1 MVAAAPSAP
10 AAGLLSAAGGGPDWR
25 LASRGVLGLAVPWA
39 LAQLLAWP
47 ALTGVGVAAFL
58 LAFGDAA
65 GGRGGQRRFLIAS
78 GVGACAVASGVLAGG
93 HWLSA
98 ALGMAVWGVA
108 TALAGVYG
116 AAAATMALPVA
127 WSYLEIG
134 LSSPGHSLAQAGW
147 RAALFAAGG
156 LWATLLARLIGAVN
170 RHGPLRRQIARCF
183 QLLARYVEGAGH
195 GDPDPLAAAPLAP
208 EAALRA
214 GIARAQ
220 ALAAERRGRQAAM
233 ATEQERLVLLL
244 ALVDRGFAL
253 AAAHAELQG
262 PERGLLAPGQGD
274 GLSWRE
280 PLAAAAR
287 AVAEALDHRPVPV
300 APPAGDLPAL
310 ASEMA
315 LVLGHALSIAR
326 GDTPPPLPAPLPPPA
341 LAAEESRRRPPA
353 WLAPLLRCLDRRSVV
368 GRHALRYGLVLAVA
382 VAIDKAFAP
391 PFGYWIPLTA
401 SVVLKPYAG
410 STLQRAV
417 ERLLGTAAGI
427 ALGMALMAL
436 AGSDAARALLTL
448 AAFFGSLA
456 ALPLNYG
463 LAIAFL
469 SVGLVPFE
477 ALLVGAAVPEIGA
490 LRLLATL
497 VGGVLALG
505 GGFLLWP
512 SFERGSLPGLIATS
526 LASMTRYADLVL
538 ALHAGDPGNPERLA
552 AQRQRAGVDLSNAQA
567 ALQRVAGEVGRKP
580 ADLLACLLAIATL
593 QRLFV
598 SLTAVREMAAA
609 GIAAEPLLAYEIERI
624 TLQIGTLR
632 AACTRLP
639 TG

>member
-1 MVAAAPSAP
+1 
-10 AAGLLSAAGGGPDWR
+10 
-25 LASRGVLGLAVPWA
+25 
-39 LAQLLAWP
+39 
-47 ALTGVGVAAFL
+47 
-58 LAFGDAA
+58 
-65 GGRGGQRRFLIAS
+65 
-78 GVGACAVASGVLAGG
+78 
-93 HWLSA
+93 
-98 ALGMAVWGVA
+98 
-108 TALAGVYG
+108 
-116 AAAATMALPVA
+116 
-127 WSYLEIG
+127 
-134 LSSPGHSLAQAGW
+134 
-147 RAALFAAGG
+147 
-156 LWATLLARLIGAVN
+156 
-170 RHGPLRRQIARCF
+170 
-183 QLLARYVEGAGH
+183 
-195 GDPDPLAAAPLAP
+195 
-208 EAALRA
+208 
-214 GIARAQ
+214 
-220 ALAAERRGRQAAM
+220 
-233 ATEQERLVLLL
+233 
-244 ALVDRGFAL
+244 
-253 AAAHAELQG
+253 
-262 PERGLLAPGQGD
+262 
-274 GLSWRE
+274 
-280 PLAAAAR
+280 
-287 AVAEALDHRPVPV
+287 
-300 APPAGDLPAL
+300 
-310 ASEMA
+310 
-315 LVLGHALSIAR
+315 
-326 GDTPPPLPAPLPPPA
+326 
-341 LAAEESRRRPPA
+341 
-353 WLAPLLRCLDRRSVV
+353 
-368 GRHALRYGLVLAVA
+368 
-382 VAIDKAFAP
+382 VAIDRAFAP

-427 ALGMALMAL
+427 VVGMALMAL

-477 ALLVGAAVPEIGA
+477 ALLVGAAVPEIGV

-497 VGGVLALG
+497 VGGALALG

-526 LASMTRYADLVL
+526 LASMARYADLVL
-538 ALHAGDPGNPERLA
+538 ALHAGAPGHPERLA

-624 TLQIGTLR
+624 TLQIATLR
-632 AACTRLP
+632 TVCTRLP